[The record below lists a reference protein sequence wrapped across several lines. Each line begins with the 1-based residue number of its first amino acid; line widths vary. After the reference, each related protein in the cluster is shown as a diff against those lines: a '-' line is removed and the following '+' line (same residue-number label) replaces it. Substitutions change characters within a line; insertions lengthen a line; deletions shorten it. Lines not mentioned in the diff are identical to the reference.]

1 MKPLLRCPDCK
12 APLESFP
19 AKSPQGVDV
28 SLERCTRCG
37 GVWGGAG
44 RIQASFGEVA
54 QPQLVGGTT
63 HKCCAFCRILLTPA
77 VLPDGLSVEMCS
89 ACRGLYL
96 DSGEFQKLGGRAH
109 KEHKEA
115 RPSMPPPPLPTP
127 TPARPAQ
134 VTSFT
139 KAPVPAP
146 PPLPPPEAPKASAAS
161 FLCVRCGQQKP
172 LREGQAFR
180 DGLACRPCMRAV
192 LEG

>member
-1 MKPLLRCPDCK
+1 MTPLLKCPDCK
-12 APLESFP
+12 APLESFL
-19 AKSPQGVDV
+19 AKPPQGVDI

-37 GVWGGAG
+37 GVWGGEG

-54 QPQLVGGTT
+54 HPQLVGGTT
-63 HKCCAFCRILLTPA
+63 HKSCAFCRILLTPA
-77 VLPDGLSVEMCS
+77 LLPGGLSVEMCS

-96 DSGEFQKLGGRAH
+96 DSGEFQKLGGRAR
-109 KEHKEA
+109 KEPKEA
-115 RPSMPPPPLPTP
+115 RPSQPPPPSPA
-127 TPARPAQ
+127 PARPAQ
-134 VTSFT
+134 VSTFA

-146 PPLPPPEAPKASAAS
+146 PPQAPEASAS